1 MLKVALIN
9 IVAILMMPVKLST
22 LGLLEIKV
30 FWDKDCNIIIFVQE
44 VTNKNLLLQ
53 ILLWIWSFNQSLV
66 TDRNS
71 WFIFNDLGLALDVSM
86 KFYVSGEKGLG

>member
-1 MLKVALIN
+1 
-9 IVAILMMPVKLST
+9 MMPVKLST

-30 FWDKDCNIIIFVQE
+30 FWDKGCNITIFVQD

-53 ILLWIWSFNQSLV
+53 ILLKIWSFNQSLV

-71 WFIFNDLGLALDVSM
+71 WFIFNDLGLALGVSM
-86 KFYVSGEKGLG
+86 TFYVSGEKGLK